1 VNPLVKSIFTK
12 KSRISLGKDALTS
25 SLATLG
31 AFLLYRPIKFLLSAS
46 FSDYL
51 NLNSTIFTNQDFS
64 HYLPGFGLLI
74 TITIETLFLFSF
86 SLFLYHR
93 FTEYSEQGK
102 VFKKILIITAVSIF
116 YVFYDVLLQHTDITM
131 IPHYISRISG
141 LIMFLLLVKYFWKNN
156 PLSHLFGLI
165 IYFQFDK
172 IINFIQLADPTIKSQ
187 GWIVVILLLVLF
199 IYSVGIETVR
209 SRFSSS
215 SA

>member
-1 VNPLVKSIFTK
+1 MIF
-12 KSRISLGKDALTS
+12 
-25 SLATLG
+25 
-31 AFLLYRPIKFLLSAS
+31 AFF
-46 FSDYL
+46 
-51 NLNSTIFTNQDFS
+51 
-64 HYLPGFGLLI
+64 PGN
-74 TITIETLFLFSF
+74 F
-86 SLFLYHR
+86 SLKFSAL
-93 FTEYSEQGK
+93 
-102 VFKKILIITAVSIF
+102 KKLLIITAVSIF
-116 YVFYDVLLQHTDITM
+116 YVFYDVLLQHTDIAM

-209 SRFSSS
+209 TRFSSS